1 MLAALAVGAG
11 GSLGALTRYAADRL
25 IEHHPTGFLGAY
37 TTYSTFPQE
46 TYRLGTAHLAAAL
59 SNVALSLVVGLAAV
73 GVGSLVGRHL

>member
-46 TYRLGTAHLAAAL
+46 TVKRRGTAAPAWSHVCQHAGQRPRYA
-59 SNVALSLVVGLAAV
+59 
-73 GVGSLVGRHL
+73 